1 MGLDGICLSE
11 HGGGWDKW
19 DFDKFAKQYPDLL
32 LIRALEVD
40 TEYGHIGTVGLD
52 GYQSG
57 IHRIHHLRKVIQECE
72 GFMVSVHPFRRF
84 FEKPPLNK
92 SLLFKQPVPLEEAIE
107 HPVFE
112 MTDAIEAVNGACTS
126 RENQFAL
133 RRPNSWESRAP
144 AAATRIPR
152 TASAAAPPSSSVAS
166 PARTSSSK
174 SCTRGASTPP
184 AA

>member
-1 MGLDGICLSE
+1 MATRLRKGLHLIIDMHIHTARGGPDSNLSPQELVSEARRLGLDGICLSE

-57 IHRIHHLRKVIQECE
+57 IHRIHHLRKVIQECQ

-112 MTDAIEAVNGACTS
+112 MTDAIE
-126 RENQFAL
+126 R
-133 RRPNSWESRAP
+133 
-144 AAATRIPR
+144 
-152 TASAAAPPSSSVAS
+152 
-166 PARTSSSK
+166 
-174 SCTRGASTPP
+174 
-184 AA
+184 